1 MADDFT
7 ARFRVDISDLK
18 AGLTS
23 ARKEIKQANAEF
35 KASTAGM
42 DSWKKDADGL
52 TAKLKQLDTVLKQQ
66 KSILSNYQDQLKKQQ
81 EAYDQNGKRAE
92 QLRQKLQDLA
102 SQGVDKASAEYKK
115 YESALKRVETEQD
128 RNEKAIQSLN
138 EKIRAQDTAITAT
151 ENETQKWTRHLEQ
164 LQAEQLDTARTT
176 DQLDSATNKLEGGFS
191 VLKGA
196 AASLVADG
204 LRKIGS
210 AMKNVITDGAKYADE
225 INTMAQ
231 QTGLSTEQLQKFNY
245 MSGLVDV
252 DTNTIAKSMAK
263 LTKTMYS
270 AQQGSESAATAF
282 EWLGVD
288 VKKANGELRSNE
300 DVFYD
305 VIKSLGTFENETQR
319 DAIAMQVFGKSA
331 QQLNPLIEAGADQL
345 EAWSKEA
352 EDAGYIMSEDMISG
366 LVKVQDEF
374 DRFDGTIQAVKN
386 NVAAGL
392 APALEKGTKKL
403 NEMLQ
408 SNNWKKAGEDLG
420 NLMTGLI
427 DAFAWIIDNGD
438 MIKSILAGIL
448 AAFAAQKIM
457 QAVDGI
463 KKMTK
468 ALLTMNAAADA
479 NPYVILIGAIVALG
493 AAFVAAAKS
502 VDENYK
508 SIDNEWNAV
517 NKLKDETTLL
527 TEEINANKE
536 ATDAARQAREESVN
550 AGLAELANVQSLA
563 AELKTLAD
571 ENGNVTEKNKSRAQF
586 ILNELNTALGTEYQ
600 MNGNV
605 IESYKEIQG
614 AIDATIEK
622 QKAEII
628 LQAQREAYAAA
639 ITGQADA
646 ERDLMN
652 AVNERAAVQAQYD
665 ALEADRLV
673 AQQNMNAAVAAGSG
687 EASRWAWEI
696 DQINQKEASLTETMA
711 EADAAVTASAEV
723 VDQYAFDVKT
733 YTDNMTAALE
743 GDYKKIQYQSWE
755 TAKAQGEASTEASK
769 AVKEKA
775 SDATTAWLRQL
786 GDLVTKTTGKQ
797 TEFREVG
804 NGMIQAFVD
813 GQKEGEQKPVTE
825 MQQIAMKML
834 EMEKTGITQISK
846 AAGNIPTGIAQEIY
860 AGSDQAIQA
869 IGWLATQMQIK
880 FNQTNEAKSPSRK
893 YMRYTGYILQGIVNE
908 INKDG
913 YQAEN
918 AMGTLADDMSLAFR
932 QGINAGQISGTAS
945 AMRGAAQIYGSGI
958 SSQIINQNYTQNNYS
973 PKALSR
979 REIYRNTKNLLAL
992 AGATEA

>member
-52 TAKLKQLDTVLKQQ
+52 TAKLKQLDTVLNQQKAILENYKNQLKQQ
-66 KSILSNYQDQLKKQQ
+66 QT
-81 EAYDQNGKRAE
+81 AYEENGKRAE
-92 QLRQKLQDLA
+92 QLRQKLADLA
-102 SQGVDKASAEYKK
+102 SQGVDKASDEYKK
-115 YESALKRVETEQD
+115 YESALKRVESEQE
-128 RNEKAIQSLN
+128 RNEKAVQSLN

-164 LQAEQLDTARTT
+164 LQAEEVDTARTT
-176 DQLDSATNKLEGGFS
+176 EQLEGATSKLEGGFS
-191 VLKGA
+191 VLNGA

-210 AMKNVITDGAKYADE
+210 AMKDVITDGAKYADT
-225 INTMAQ
+225 INT
-231 QTGLSTEQLQKFNY
+231 LSSTTSVSTDTLQKLNY

-252 DTNTIAKSMAK
+252 DVNTVAKSMQK
-263 LTKTMYS
+263 LTKNMAS
-270 AQQGSESAATAF
+270 AQGGSKSMTANF
-282 EWLGVD
+282 EELGVKITD
-288 VKKANGELRSNE
+288 ANGNLRDNE
-300 DVFYD
+300 EVFYD
-305 VIKSLGTFENETQR
+305 VIAALGKMENETER
-319 DAIAMQVFGKSA
+319 DAAAMEIFGKSA
-331 QQLNPLIEAGADQL
+331 TALNPLIEAGAEQIA
-345 EAWSKEA
+345 AWSKEA

-374 DRFDGTIQAVKN
+374 DRFDGTTQVVKN
-386 NVAAGL
+386 NLAAGL

-403 NEMLQ
+403 NEMVS
-408 SNNWKKAGEDLG
+408 SNNWKKVGEDLG
-420 NLMTGLI
+420 GMMTGLI
-427 DAFAWIIDNGD
+427 DAFSWIIDNGD
-438 MIKSILAGIL
+438 MIKAILAGIL
-448 AAFAAQKIM
+448 AAFAAQKII

-468 ALLTMNAAADA
+468 ALLTMNAAANA
-479 NPYVILIGAIVALG
+479 NPYVILIGVIVALG

-508 SIDNEWNAV
+508 SLDNEWNAV

-536 ATDAARQAREESVN
+536 ATDAARQAREDSMN
-550 AGLAELANVQSLA
+550 AGLAEMAAVQGLAD
-563 AELKTLAD
+563 ELKTLAD
-571 ENGNVTEKNKSRAQF
+571 ENGNVTDKNKARAQF
-586 ILNELNTALGTEYQ
+586 ILNELNSALGTEYT

-614 AIDATIEK
+614 AIDETIEK

-646 ERDLMN
+646 ERELMN

-665 ALEADRLV
+665 ELEAERLV

-687 EASRWAWEI
+687 EASRWAWEL

-711 EADAAVTASAEV
+711 EADAAVTNSADI
-723 VDQYAFDVKT
+723 VDQYAHDVQQ

-775 SDATTAWLRQL
+775 TDATTNWLRQL
-786 GDLVTKTTGKQ
+786 GDLVTKTTGKK
-797 TEFREVG
+797 TEFKEVG

-825 MQQIAMKML
+825 MQQIASKML
-834 EMEKTGITQISK
+834 EMERTGINQISK
-846 AAGNIPTGIAQEIY
+846 AAGYIPSGIAQEIY

-869 IGWLATQMQIK
+869 IGWLAQQMQIK

-893 YMRYTGYILQGIVNE
+893 YMRYTSWILQGIVNE

-932 QGINAGQISGTAS
+932 QGINAGQISGVAG
-945 AMRGAAQIYGSGI
+945 AMRNGSQIYGSG
-958 SSQIINQNYTQNNYS
+958 SSSKVINQNFVQNNYS
-973 PKALSR
+973 PKAQDR
-979 REIYRNTKNLLAL
+979 VQIYRNTNNLLAL
-992 AGATEA
+992 ARAEA